1 MEELAGFVNGNVN
14 RRKVLEI
21 LESKGATDP
30 QRIAKIAR
38 LIPSAVDKIIE
49 ELETNGLVQ
58 KTSDGKI
65 DLTEEGKVITD
76 YIRAL

>member
-21 LESKGATDP
+21 LESKGASDP

-38 LIPSAVDKIIE
+38 LIPAATGKIIE
-49 ELETNGLVQ
+49 ELEASGLVQ
-58 KTSDGKI
+58 KTEDGKI
-65 DLTEEGKVITD
+65 DLTADGKIIID